1 MYRVAESVRS
11 KHNQDGASVL
21 DVRQGDMFTLN
32 VVGSRILELLKGGT
46 SESAITDEISRQ
58 FEVSREI
65 AEQDVQEFIGTL
77 RKHRIVVDIGSNG
90 HD

>member
-11 KHNQDGASVL
+11 KHTQDGASVL

-32 VVGSRILELLKGGT
+32 VVGSRVLELLTGGAA
-46 SESAITDEISRQ
+46 ESAIADEISRQ
-58 FEVSREI
+58 FDVSRET
-65 AEQDVQEFIGTL
+65 AEHDVQEFIGTL
-77 RKHRIVVDIGSNG
+77 RDHRILVEIGSNG